1 MKVRMSVT
9 ILSFCGLATIAN
21 GQSVRAQE
29 KAPDWSL
36 SAGTD
41 PTHLDLRTRDPGV
54 DARFIGTLTR
64 SWATRFERLRVTAQ
78 IMAGAD
84 APRGF
89 RDIEGRETKLGRN
102 YYAATIGGRYAL
114 PAISRFRPYL
124 TAGTGFYHNSLRQ
137 DAPAS
142 CIPDAPCLPSSDP
155 LIVTR
160 STRNSLG
167 GNAGIGLS
175 TRLKGRE
182 FFIEQSVHVFDLRGG
197 QSIAPFSIGIRF

>member
-9 ILSFCGLATIAN
+9 ILSFCGLATIASA
-21 GQSVRAQE
+21 QSVSAQE

-78 IMAGAD
+78 VMAGAD
-84 APRGF
+84 APHGF
-89 RDIEGRETKLGRN
+89 RDIEGRETHLGRS
-102 YYAATIGGRYAL
+102 YYAATIGGRYTL

-137 DAPAS
+137 ESPTT
-142 CIPDAPCLPSSDP
+142 CVPDVACLPSSDP

-160 STRNSLG
+160 SSRNSLG
-167 GNAGIGLS
+167 GNAGIGVS
-175 TRLKGRE
+175 TRIKGRE
-182 FFIEQSVHVFDLRGG
+182 FFVEQSVHVFDLRGG
-197 QSIAPFSIGIRF
+197 QSVAPFSIGIRF